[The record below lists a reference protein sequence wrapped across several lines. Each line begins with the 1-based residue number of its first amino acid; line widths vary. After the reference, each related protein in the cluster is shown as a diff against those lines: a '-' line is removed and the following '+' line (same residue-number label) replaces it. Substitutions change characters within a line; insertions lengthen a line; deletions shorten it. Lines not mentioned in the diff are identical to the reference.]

1 MYSFDPKIPTCVLL
15 ALFLF
20 VLWGAAPCRC
30 AEETEAKDRSIEQS
44 LDDSMRQ
51 DRQLSPPQSDKPESS
66 EIKPVPATKT
76 SVSPSLPPDIPLLGP
91 PNDPCLPSLYRDW
104 QELSAEE
111 QGSRGK
117 EFVAFRIIINRTS
130 FLLSFEGLR
139 RDKSV
144 QQIYSTYVGLGDLNT
159 PTPEGRFIINHI
171 YCYPDVLYFDPSSQ
185 KVPGLYN
192 GFFAPILMCDQRGHC
207 SRYRELGIHGY
218 NKHGA
223 SGRAARAQTYGA
235 ISAGC
240 IRVPDPCRLKT
251 ELVRF
256 VGIGPIRQNE
266 RGSYHW
272 LNKPIEVAIADKYPE
287 PEEDM
292 TLASILQQ
300 SLDQVQGGIRDI
312 LNLFGN

>member
-1 MYSFDPKIPTCVLL
+1 MSSFDAKIPLSALVVFCLL
-15 ALFLF
+15 T
-20 VLWGAAPCRC
+20 VWGAAPCRC
-30 AEETEAKDRSIEQS
+30 AEESGAKDQSIEQS

-51 DRQLSPPQSDKPESS
+51 DREAQPAQSEKPEST
-66 EIKPVPATKT
+66 ENNPVPATKT
-76 SVSPSLPPDIPLLGP
+76 SVTPPRSPDFSLLAP
-91 PNDPCLPSLYRDW
+91 PNDPCLPTLYRDW

-111 QGSRGK
+111 QGSRAR
-117 EFVAFRIIINRTS
+117 EFIAYRIVINRTS

-139 RDKSV
+139 RDKTV

-159 PTPEGRFIINHI
+159 PTPEGHFIINHI

-185 KVPGLYN
+185 KIAGLYN

-218 NKHGA
+218 NKNGA
-223 SGRAARAQTYGA
+223 SGRASRAQTYGA

-256 VGIGPIRQNE
+256 VGIGAIRQNE

-272 LNKPIEVAIADKYPE
+272 LNKRIEVTIADKYPE
-287 PEEDM
+287 SEDDM

-300 SLDQVQGGIRDI
+300 SLDQVQGGIKDI